1 MIILVYYLIC
11 WLIICI
17 ILIIILALELE
28 KNYKKEIER
37 IDKYYNDE
45 LNYRLD
51 YVEYV
56 V

>member
-1 MIILVYYLIC
+1 MIILIYYLIF
-11 WLIICI
+11 WIIGSI
-17 ILIIILALELE
+17 ILICLLVYELE
-28 KNYKKEIER
+28 KHYKKEIEK

-56 V
+56 